1 MTVHLSKM
9 EIIGLLAARF
19 GFTRYLELCTATTG
33 NFYKDLDLKRLPKA
47 HRLMYNC
54 PADFDDGLKIDFRS
68 ENFNIAECLSAM
80 SRDKLRFDI
89 ILVDGFHEYELAYRD
104 LGAAFDLI
112 DESGMLVVHD
122 CLPPNAATAAPRFMP
137 GEWCGTNYKAY
148 LDFVHERR
156 LRHCTVDTD
165 YGCGIICKRDL
176 RSHWAKLGR
185 TVGGSFLDPSSRR
198 RAARARRKRAWRE
211 WNCIGND
218 FGRAFMVLQA
228 HQKDLLNLIS
238 CDEFLRGDWSSWETG
253 ATCQRIAK

>member
-1 MTVHLSKM
+1 M

-68 ENFNIAECLSAM
+68 ENFDIAECLSAM
-80 SRDKLRFDI
+80 SKDRLRFDI

-112 DESGMLVVHD
+112 DDGGMLVVHD
-122 CLPPNAATAAPRFMP
+122 CLPPNATTAAPRFVP
-137 GEWCGTNYKAY
+137 GAWCGTTYKAY
-148 LDFVHERR
+148 LDFVHGRR
-156 LRHCTVDTD
+156 LRHFTVDAD
-165 YGCGIICKRDL
+165 YGCGIIRKQNL
-176 RSHWAKLGR
+176 GSLWAKLGG
-185 TVGGSFLDPSSRR
+185 TIGGSFLDLSSRR
-198 RAARARRKRAWRE
+198 RAAGARQKRAWRE
-211 WNCIGND
+211 WNRIGND

-228 HQKDLLNLIS
+228 HQKELLNLIS
-238 CDEFLRGDWSSWETG
+238 CDEFLKKDWSSSETG
-253 ATCQRIAK
+253 TARQQVAK